1 MLPTGGVNSVW
12 INLETCEGVVE
23 EHRAAAAF
31 KEARLAMSVLRGKGR
46 GLELMFAG
54 RPFDEGLAELRARLD
69 ERPDFYRGS
78 AATAVFGEAI
88 PAADQLA
95 ELRTLLG
102 EFGIGLGRLEGPP
115 ELQAIAG
122 SLEIDFL
129 SRVAA
134 SGGELARRRANRPK
148 RELQLSEAAK
158 SLVADFAGAR
168 SDLAARRTGPP
179 VLRQFTPSATV
190 PAPHAPPAPPAAP
203 ADPPTLYHV
212 GTIRGGQSLH
222 NVGNIVVVGDV
233 NPGSE
238 LVASG
243 DIVVFGA
250 LRGVAHAGAQGDTN
264 ARVYALT
271 LAATQL
277 RIATYIAADASAHAP
292 STRVAPEVACV
303 NNGRITIASYDQAA
317 SLSRETVQ

>member
-1 MLPTGGVNSVW
+1 
-12 INLETCEGVVE
+12 
-23 EHRAAAAF
+23 
-31 KEARLAMSVLRGKGR
+31 MSVLRGKGR

-54 RPFDEGLAELRARLD
+54 RPFDEGLAELRVRLD

-78 AATAVFGEAI
+78 TAGAVFSDPLPVQA
-88 PAADQLA
+88 QLD
-95 ELRTLLG
+95 ELQGLLG
-102 EFGIGLGRLEGPP
+102 DFGISLGRLEGP
-115 ELQAIAG
+115 EQLAGLAAAMAIEFT
-122 SLEIDFL
+122 L
-129 SRVAA
+129 RVAA

-179 VLRQFTPSATV
+179 VLRQFTPSA
-190 PAPHAPPAPPAAP
+190 AMPAPPVPAATHAPAP

-243 DIVVFGA
+243 DILVFGA
-250 LRGVAHAGAQGDTN
+250 LRGVAHAGAQGDTG

-277 RIATYIAADASAHAP
+277 RIATYIAADATAHTP
-292 STRVAPEVACV
+292 STRITPEVACV

-317 SLSRETVQ
+317 SLSRETVH